1 MDILIKG
8 IEMPKQCGQKYCPFS
23 IREESYNGKPTRVAN
38 GETLYDRTT
47 KDVEHWCVCLNKKNE
62 QAILEHRRLDGCPLV
77 ALPEHGD
84 LIQRDNL
91 FEFIEKNEEVTVGE
105 IYDFIQD
112 APVIV
117 EATE

>member
-1 MDILIKG
+1 M
-8 IEMPKQCGQKYCPFS
+8 EMPQERKMFVIEADGSVWVQIKDT
-23 IREESYNGKPTRVAN
+23 SYFCTGSKA
-38 GETLYDRTT
+38 
-47 KDVEHWCVCLNKKNE
+47 
-62 QAILEHRRLDGCPLV
+62 V

-112 APVIV
+112 APTIV
-117 EATE
+117 EASNGTDN

>member
-1 MDILIKG
+1 MDILIKNM
-8 IEMPKQCGQKYCPFS
+8 EMPQERKMFVIEADGSVWVQIKDT
-23 IREESYNGKPTRVAN
+23 SYFCTGSKA
-38 GETLYDRTT
+38 
-47 KDVEHWCVCLNKKNE
+47 
-62 QAILEHRRLDGCPLV
+62 V

-112 APVIV
+112 APTIV
-117 EATE
+117 EASNGTDN